1 MMVPNSPDP
10 PDMSTATITPVQQIL
25 RWLAVV
31 CALGALALIV
41 VVFQHLMIAAGA
53 ATETGLS
60 TLQLLYI
67 FGAGFV
73 LIMGAI
79 AGLAV
84 WMDARNRES
93 EARAEARAR
102 EAEARAEARAREAE
116 ARTAR
121 EFERIYR
128 QLHDIFMILAG
139 NRRGGDSDAERT
151 PKHQAESDGR

>member
-1 MMVPNSPDP
+1 
-10 PDMSTATITPVQQIL
+10 MSTATITPVQQIL

-84 WMDARNRES
+84 WMDARAKEA
-93 EARAEARAR
+93 EARAEARTR
-102 EAEARAEARAREAE
+102 EAEARAEARARESEARAEARAKEAE

-128 QLHDIFMILAG
+128 QLHDIFMILAD

-151 PKHQAESDGR
+151 PKHQAENDGR